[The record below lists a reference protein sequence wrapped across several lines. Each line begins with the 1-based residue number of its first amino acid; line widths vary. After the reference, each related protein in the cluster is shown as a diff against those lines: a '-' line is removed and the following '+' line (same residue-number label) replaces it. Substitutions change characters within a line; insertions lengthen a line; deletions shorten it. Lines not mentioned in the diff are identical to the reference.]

1 MAFNISF
8 LTIVIALVLLT
19 VSFLAYRRTTPP
31 VSPRL
36 RVFLT
41 GLRVLSFLLIVFL
54 LMDPRYVLRAKKS
67 ESAEIAVLV
76 DRSASMSLPAASG
89 GAQDRFDAA
98 LSLARRLK
106 QNVEDNNGVYS
117 EFYFSGADL
126 TTAVDSLDPGGQG
139 TDIRAALAEAF
150 KRFEGRNLTGMVV
163 VSDGVDT
170 EERLIRQAV
179 PGVPVYTVGVGDT
192 VAPEDVRIK
201 DVDYNSVVRVP
212 SQSLIRATVDYTG
225 GGGGAKQ
232 IRMRLMEN
240 GRVVFEK
247 DTLIVG
253 PGEEITQEI
262 GVDFREEG
270 RRNFVLDVDVR
281 GYDAEPENNRRE
293 IVIEGEKAGV
303 NVLVVDQR
311 PAWELR
317 FLSGFLR
324 KDQTFDFDLVSVVAQ
339 HPSLDDARIVAPGD
353 FVRRLREYDAL
364 VLISVERGFINDPRA
379 EAMKRFVRTEGKG
392 LLVLPGSGSLFE
404 RPDAWNRL
412 SDILPVRANPPLRFQ
427 NQYTIV
433 RPGPQ
438 AMSNPMTTRLVPRL
452 SQTDWQQRSPLLGH
466 YSPVTPKPGAEIL
479 LETEGTRAPAMVSFD
494 TGGGR
499 VALIAAG
506 PIWRWGFL
514 AEDGSVYDD
523 LMSRMLDFL
532 ARGGETERF
541 VLKSKKNVYDSG
553 ETAILTAEIF
563 NEKMQP
569 VTGAPVRVEVSRVGG
584 NGEVPLDIY
593 SMRREGS
600 DNPRFRVSLPPLPA
614 GRYRL
619 RGEADL
625 PGRTIVSQPIDVS
638 VSEVSVE
645 FQRVDQDRNN
655 LASIAR
661 KSGGMYVDAAGAER
675 LHARISLEPRVTDV
689 TSEMS
694 LRTSV
699 IVFVSILVLL
709 SIEWIIRK
717 RVGMI

>member
-1 MAFNISF
+1 
-8 LTIVIALVLLT
+8 
-19 VSFLAYRRTTPP
+19 
-31 VSPRL
+31 
-36 RVFLT
+36 
-41 GLRVLSFLLIVFL
+41 
-54 LMDPRYVLRAKKS
+54 
-67 ESAEIAVLV
+67 
-76 DRSASMSLPAASG
+76 
-89 GAQDRFDAA
+89 
-98 LSLARRLK
+98 LK
-106 QNVEDNNGVYS
+106 QTVESRGGVCS
-117 EFYFSGADL
+117 EFYFSGAEL
-126 TTAVDSLDPGGQG
+126 TTTVDSLDPGGQG
-139 TDIRAALAEAF
+139 TDVRAALSEAF
-150 KRFEGRNLTGMVV
+150 KKFEGRNLAGIIV

-170 EERLIRQAV
+170 EERLVRRSI
-179 PGVPVYTVGVGDT
+179 PDVPVYTVGVGDT
-192 VAPEDVRIK
+192 TSPEDVRIK

-212 SQSLIRATVDYTG
+212 SRSLVRATIDYTG
-225 GGGGAKQ
+225 GARGGAGGAQQ
-232 IRMRLMEN
+232 IRIRLMEN

-247 DTLIVG
+247 DTLLAG
-253 PGEEITQEI
+253 PGEEIVQEI

-270 RRNFVLDVDVR
+270 RRHFILDVAVR
-281 GYDAEPENNRRE
+281 GYDAEEENNRRE
-293 IVIEGEKAGV
+293 SVIEGEKAGV
-303 NVLVVDQR
+303 RVLVVDQR

-324 KDQTFDFDLVSVVAQ
+324 KDQTFDFDLVSILAD
-339 HPSLDDARIVAPGD
+339 HSSLEDARTIAPGD

-364 VLISVERGFINDPRA
+364 VLISVEKGFIDDKRA
-379 EAMKRFVRTEGKG
+379 ESIRRFVRGEGKG
-392 LLVLPGSGSLFE
+392 LLILPGPGSLFE
-404 RPDAWNRL
+404 RSGAWGRL
-412 SDILPVRANPPLRFQ
+412 SDILPVRGNPPFRFQ

-466 YSPVTPKPGAEIL
+466 YAPITPKPGVEIL
-479 LETEGTRAPAMVSFD
+479 LETESSRAPVFVYYD

-499 VALIAAG
+499 VALVAAG
-506 PIWRWGFL
+506 PMWRWGFL

-532 ARGGETERF
+532 ARGGDTERF

-553 ETAILTAEIF
+553 ETAVLTAEIF

-569 VTGAPVRVEVSRVGG
+569 VTGAPVRVEVSRVSG

-625 PGRTIVSQPIDVS
+625 PGRTVVSQPVDIS

-661 KSGGMYVDAAGAER
+661 LSGGLHVDAADADR
-675 LHARISLEPRVTDV
+675 LNARITLDPRVTEV

-699 IVFVSILVLL
+699 IVFVMILLLL

-717 RVGMI
+717 RIGMI